1 MNINRI
7 FVFAAALLVSAS
19 AFSQEQQGRI
29 KPVRFGVSVT
39 AGSNAYAGI
48 SALPGSLATYGT
60 QAQSANWMDKAP
72 AFGVEGSMI
81 ICDKWKLDLGGAF
94 NFGFNPAYPSVEGTG
109 TQPGDVPAYE
119 GVNLQQSTSYLVYL
133 AGSYY
138 FRVKSAP
145 ALRPS
150 LGLRLGAS
158 YGNNQQLAPSEDW
171 MGVSASETYRLGASV
186 IVGMDYYFSRN
197 FFVGM
202 GVDLF
207 RYVYGVTAHR
217 PQEGLGVL
225 GADTHNFGF
234 LGAPKIKIGFVF

>member
-1 MNINRI
+1 
-7 FVFAAALLVSAS
+7 
-19 AFSQEQQGRI
+19 
-29 KPVRFGVSVT
+29 
-39 AGSNAYAGI
+39 
-48 SALPGSLATYGT
+48 
-60 QAQSANWMDKAP
+60 MDKGP

-94 NFGFNPAYPSVEGTG
+94 TYSFNPAYPRYEGTG
-109 TQPGDVPAYE
+109 VGLGEIPTYE
-119 GVNLQQSTSYLVYL
+119 PVAFQQSASYLVYL

-138 FRVKSAP
+138 FRIKSIP

-150 LGLRLGAS
+150 IGIRLGAS
-158 YGNNQQLAPSEDW
+158 YGNNQRLATEDD
-171 MGVSASETYRLGASV
+171 MLGGFSASETVRLGAAA
-186 IVGMDYYFSRN
+186 IAGIDYYFSPH

-207 RYVYGVTAHR
+207 RYVYGFNAHR

>member
-1 MNINRI
+1 MSINRI
-7 FVFAAALLVSAS
+7 FVLAAALLVCVS

-81 ICDKWKLDLGGAF
+81 FCDKWKVDLGGAF
-94 NFGFNPAYPSVEGTG
+94 NMGFNPAYLGVEGTG
-109 TQPGDVPAYE
+109 NSFGDIPTYRPVAA
-119 GVNLQQSTSYLVYL
+119 QQSLSFLVYV

-138 FRVKSAP
+138 FRIP
-145 ALRPS
+145 AIPSLRPS
-150 LGLRLGAS
+150 LGLRAGYS
-158 YGNNQQLAPSEDW
+158 YANNQQASPDENW
-171 MGVSASETYRLGASV
+171 MGISAAETGVISGAF
-186 IVGMDYYFSRN
+186 IAGIDYYFSQH

-202 GVDLF
+202 GVDLV
-207 RYVYGVTAHR
+207 RYAYGFTAHR